1 MKYLTIL
8 ICMIVTGCSTVNVPI
23 TQTFPDAPTV
33 LFQACPQLQTI
44 DGTTTTLS
52 KLTETVAGNYT
63 TYYDCSVKVDGWIE
77 WYNTQKIIFNRATK

>member
-52 KLTETVAGNYT
+52 KLTETVAGTYT
-63 TYYDCSVKVDGWIE
+63 TNYESIVTNCVTP
-77 WYNTQKIIFNRATK
+77 NTNIALA